1 LPYVPVANV
10 VQAELVFSW
19 DSQVVENVLHFQTSV
34 PPNLVTMNELGA
46 WLVSWWSTNVK
57 PHVPATVSFINVKMT
72 DLTVAFGPVVD
83 YATSLPMVGTNASP
97 SMPNNCA
104 LVITKRTALRGRSY
118 RGRIYHVG
126 LTEGNT
132 VANQYNSGSV
142 AALVTAYNLLR
153 NVTLASATA
162 FEVVVSRIQ
171 AGVPLA
177 AGVSTTVTT
186 HTCDGILDS
195 QRRRLPGRGS

>member
-1 LPYVPVANV
+1 MPYVPVANV
-10 VQAELVFSW
+10 IQAELVFSW
-19 DSQVVENVLHFQTSV
+19 DSQIVENVLHFQTSI
-34 PPNLVTMNELGA
+34 PPNLVTMGELGTF
-46 WLVSWWSTNVK
+46 LVSWWSTNIK
-57 PHVPATVSFINVKMT
+57 SRVPSTVSLINIKMT

-83 YATSLPMVGTNASP
+83 YATSLPMAGTNVSP

-126 LTEGNT
+126 LVEGNT
-132 VANQYNSGSV
+132 IANAYGAAEV
-142 AALVTAYNLLR
+142 GALVTAYNLLR

-162 FEVVVSRIQ
+162 QEVVVSRIQ
-171 AGVPLA
+171 AGAPLV
-177 AGVSTTVTT
+177 AGVSTTVTN